1 MPPQSDQNGRIPD
14 TRYRYSSN
22 SMAILLG
29 MFTSFS
35 VLMAIDGPT
44 HLAEE
49 IPRPKVALPRI
60 MLIVVLSQSVVG
72 IVWVIV
78 LGFSIT
84 DLDAINQT
92 ATRYCLPSSVMTL
105 ILANLSS

>member
-1 MPPQSDQNGRIPD
+1 
-14 TRYRYSSN
+14 
-22 SMAILLG
+22 MAILLG
-29 MFTSFS
+29 TFTRFA

-60 MLIVVLSQSVVG
+60 MLIVVLSQAVVG

-84 DLDAINQT
+84 DLDAITNT
-92 ATRYCLPSSVMTL
+92 STGYCDMFFFL
-105 ILANLSS
+105 